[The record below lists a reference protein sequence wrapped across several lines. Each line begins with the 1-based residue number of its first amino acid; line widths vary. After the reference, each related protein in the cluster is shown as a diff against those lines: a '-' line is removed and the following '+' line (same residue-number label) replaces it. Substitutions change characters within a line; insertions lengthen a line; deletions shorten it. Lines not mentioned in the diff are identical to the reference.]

1 MHPMS
6 MRGWVRFRKEQ
17 AFTVAARSRRA
28 ARLPKGRRL
37 PEGRLRGLGGLLDF

>member
-1 MHPMS
+1 MHPVS

-17 AFTVAARSRRA
+17 TFAVAARSGRA

-37 PEGRLRGLGGLLDF
+37 LEGRLRGLGGLLDF